1 MSDLDRLEK
10 LAREATPGPW
20 VVDSEREESDFG
32 SYSVHGIKG
41 VAPTR
46 WYSDS
51 DMAHTALEPLEYPD
65 AEFIAAANP
74 SVVLDLIAKLREV
87 TESRN
92 EWASRMMELASI
104 TAERDAY
111 KARLDAVA
119 SLASQWDGTPDYQ
132 PTDYDRGR
140 VDQRHEMTMQL
151 LESLDGDP
159 TG

>member
-20 VVDSEREESDFG
+20 EWEPPSKDAWPLGDESLVTSWNEADGYQKSVVSGWGHDASGTSASDEDRA
-32 SYSVHGIKG
+32 Y
-41 VAPTR
+41 
-46 WYSDS
+46 
-51 DMAHTALEPLEYPD
+51 
-65 AEFIAAANP
+65 IAAANP
-74 SVVLDLIAKLREV
+74 SVVLDLIARVRTAE
-87 TESRN
+87 
-92 EWASRMMELASI
+92 
-104 TAERDAY
+104 AERDAY